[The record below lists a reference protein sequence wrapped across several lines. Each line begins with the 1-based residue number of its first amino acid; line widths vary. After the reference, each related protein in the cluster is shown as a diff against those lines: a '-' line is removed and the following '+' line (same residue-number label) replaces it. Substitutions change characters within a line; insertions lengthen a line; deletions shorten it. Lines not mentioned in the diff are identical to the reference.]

1 MCALTRTLKST
12 LLAAAVGAVVASA
25 GATRAATIT
34 WNLNLPSGLR
44 GTTQT
49 YTAGGITITAA
60 GFSCI
65 PQLGTNIPNVMLFGK
80 NNGGDEVGLGLSND
94 PSGQNEI
101 TGLNIIRIDFSN
113 VIMAGALPDSFDFQM
128 NSTTGT
134 VGANIEAWAVWDSF
148 LPSGFAG
155 PPLMTGTDENQHSG
169 LQLFPFYFFTVFP
182 GNSGNVLIANVS
194 AEVPGVPEPS
204 TWAMML
210 LGFAGLSFA
219 FHRRQARAALSTHAV
234 T

>member
-1 MCALTRTLKST
+1 MSTSSLRGALT
-12 LLAAAVGAVVASA
+12 AIAVGAVAALSA

-34 WNLNLPSGLR
+34 WNLSLPSGLL

-60 GFSCI
+60 GFSSI
-65 PQLGTNIPNVMLFGK
+65 PQLGTNIPNVTLFGK

-94 PSGQNEI
+94 PSGENEI

-113 VIMAGALPDSFDFQM
+113 VIMAGALPFSFDFQM

-155 PPLMTGTDENQHSG
+155 PPLMTGTDENEHSG

-194 AEVPGVPEPS
+194 AEVPGVPELS

-210 LGFAGLSFA
+210 LGFAGLGFAFKQSRRKMSFA
-219 FHRRQARAALSTHAV
+219 
-234 T
+234 

>member
-1 MCALTRTLKST
+1 MSTSSLRVALM
-12 LLAAAVGAVVASA
+12 AVAVGAVVASA

-34 WNLNLPSGLR
+34 WNLNLPSGLL

-60 GFSCI
+60 GFSSI
-65 PQLGTNIPNVMLFGK
+65 PQLGINVQNVMLFGK

-113 VIMAGALPDSFDFQM
+113 VIMAGALPFSFDFQM

-134 VGANIEAWAVWDSF
+134 VGANIEAWAVWGSF
-148 LPSGFAG
+148 FQDGFAD
-155 PPLMTGTDENQHSG
+155 PPLMTGTDENEHSG
-169 LQLFPFYFFTVFP
+169 LQLFPFYYFKVFP

-210 LGFAGLSFA
+210 LGFAGLGIAFRQSRRKVSFA
-219 FHRRQARAALSTHAV
+219 
-234 T
+234 

>member
-1 MCALTRTLKST
+1 
-12 LLAAAVGAVVASA
+12 
-25 GATRAATIT
+25 
-34 WNLNLPSGLR
+34 
-44 GTTQT
+44 
-49 YTAGGITITAA
+49 
-60 GFSCI
+60 
-65 PQLGTNIPNVMLFGK
+65 FGK

-101 TGLNIIRIDFSN
+101 AGLNIIRIDFSN
-113 VIMAGALPDSFDFQM
+113 VIMAGALSFDFQM

-148 LPSGFAG
+148 LPNGFAC
-155 PPLMTGTDENQHSG
+155 PPLMTGTDENEHSG

-194 AEVPGVPEPS
+194 ADVPGVPEPS

-210 LGFAGLSFA
+210 IGFAGLGFAFRQSRRRGSFA
-219 FHRRQARAALSTHAV
+219 QPS
-234 T
+234 

>member
-1 MCALTRTLKST
+1 MSTSSLRGALM
-12 LLAAAVGAVVASA
+12 AVVVGAVVASA
-25 GATRAATIT
+25 GATGAATIT
-34 WNLNLPSGLR
+34 WNLNLPSGPL

-60 GFSCI
+60 GFSGI
-65 PQLGTNIPNVMLFGK
+65 LQLGTDVPDVTLFGK

-101 TGLNIIRIDFSN
+101 TGLNIIRIDFRN
-113 VIMAGALPDSFDFQM
+113 AIMAGAQPFSFDFQM

-134 VGANIEAWAVWDSF
+134 VGANIEAWAVWGSF
-148 LPSGFAG
+148 LQSGFAG
-155 PPLMTGTDENQHSG
+155 PPLMTGTDETEHSG

-194 AEVPGVPEPS
+194 AEIPGVPEPS
-204 TWAMML
+204 IWAMML
-210 LGFAGLSFA
+210 LGFAGLGFVFKRS
-219 FHRRQARAALSTHAV
+219 RRKVSLA
-234 T
+234 

>member
-25 GATRAATIT
+25 GSTRAATIT
-34 WNLNLPSGLR
+34 WNLNLPSGLL

-60 GFSCI
+60 GFSGI
-65 PQLGTNIPNVMLFGK
+65 PQLGTNTPNVMLFGK

-94 PSGQNEI
+94 PSGENEI
-101 TGLNIIRIDFSN
+101 SGLNIIRIDFSN
-113 VIMAGALPDSFDFQM
+113 VITAGALPFSFDFQM

-155 PPLMTGTDENQHSG
+155 PPLMTGTDENPHSG

-210 LGFAGLSFA
+210 LGFAGLGFVFKQS
-219 FHRRQARAALSTHAV
+219 RRKVSLA
-234 T
+234 

>member
-1 MCALTRTLKST
+1 MSTAWLRSALM
-12 LLAAAVGAVVASA
+12 AVAVNAVAVLSA
-25 GATRAATIT
+25 GATHAATIT
-34 WNLNLPSGLR
+34 WNLNLPSGLL

-60 GFSCI
+60 GFSGI
-65 PQLGTNIPNVMLFGK
+65 LQLGKNVPDVMLFGK

-113 VIMAGALPDSFDFQM
+113 AIMAGALPNSFDFQM

-134 VGANIEAWAVWDSF
+134 VGANVEAWAVWGSF
-148 LPSGFAG
+148 LQSGFAD
-155 PPLMTGTDENQHSG
+155 PPLMTGTDENEHSG
-169 LQLFPFYFFTVFP
+169 LQLFPFYFFKVFP
-182 GNSGNVLIANVS
+182 GNSGNVLIASVS

-210 LGFAGLSFA
+210 LGFAGLGIAFRQSRRKVSFA
-219 FHRRQARAALSTHAV
+219 
-234 T
+234 

>member
-1 MCALTRTLKST
+1 MATSSLRGALM
-12 LLAAAVGAVVASA
+12 AVAVGTVAALSA

-34 WNLNLPSGLR
+34 WNLNLPSGLL

-49 YTAGGITITAA
+49 YTADGITITAA
-60 GFSCI
+60 GFSGI
-65 PQLGTNIPNVMLFGK
+65 LQLGKDIPDVMLFGK

-113 VIMAGALPDSFDFQM
+113 AIMAGALPDSFDFQM

-134 VGANIEAWAVWDSF
+134 VGANIEAWAVWKST
-148 LPSGFAG
+148 LSSGFAD
-155 PPLMTGTDENQHSG
+155 PPLMTGTDENENSG
-169 LQLFPFYFFTVFP
+169 LQLFPFYFLGVFP
-182 GNSGNVLIANVS
+182 GNSGNVLIASVS

-210 LGFAGLSFA
+210 IGFAGLGFA
-219 FHRRQARAALSTHAV
+219 FKRRKVAIA
-234 T
+234 

>member
-1 MCALTRTLKST
+1 
-12 LLAAAVGAVVASA
+12 
-25 GATRAATIT
+25 
-34 WNLNLPSGLR
+34 LNLPSGLL

-60 GFSCI
+60 GFSSI
-65 PQLGTNIPNVMLFGK
+65 PQLGTNIPDVTLFGK

-101 TGLNIIRIDFSN
+101 TGLNIIRIDFRN
-113 VIMAGALPDSFDFQM
+113 AIMAGALPDSFDFQM

-134 VGANIEAWAVWDSF
+134 VGANIDAWAVWKST
-148 LPSGFAG
+148 LQSGFAG
-155 PPLMTGTDENQHSG
+155 PPLMTGTDEHEYSG

-194 AEVPGVPEPS
+194 AEVPGVPEPA
-204 TWAMML
+204 TWVMML
-210 LGFAGLSFA
+210 MGFAGLGFA
-219 FHRRQARAALSTHAV
+219 FRQSRRKVSMA
-234 T
+234 

>member
-1 MCALTRTLKST
+1 MSTSSLRVALM
-12 LLAAAVGAVVASA
+12 AVAVGAVVASA
-25 GATRAATIT
+25 GSTRAATIT
-34 WNLNLPSGLR
+34 WNLNLPSGLL

-60 GFSCI
+60 GFSGI
-65 PQLGTNIPNVMLFGK
+65 PQLGTNTPNVMLFGK

-113 VIMAGALPDSFDFQM
+113 AIMAGALPFSFDFQM

-134 VGANIEAWAVWDSF
+134 VGANIDAWAVWDSF
-148 LPSGFAG
+148 LPNGFAG
-155 PPLMTGTDENQHSG
+155 PPLMTGTDEKEHSG

-194 AEVPGVPEPS
+194 AEVPGVPEPA

-210 LGFAGLSFA
+210 LGFAGLGFA
-219 FHRRQARAALSTHAV
+219 FKQSRRRVSVA
-234 T
+234 